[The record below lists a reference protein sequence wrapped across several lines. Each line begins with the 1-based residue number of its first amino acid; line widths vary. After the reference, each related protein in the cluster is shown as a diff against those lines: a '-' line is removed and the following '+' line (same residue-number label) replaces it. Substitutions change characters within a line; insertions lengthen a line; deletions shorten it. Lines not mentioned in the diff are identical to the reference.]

1 MLLID
6 DQQSSKAFH
15 NLKSNARITYHLSL
29 PKTMCNTTMNGTTTN
44 EDGSKNDAPNQR
56 TNAAQRCA
64 PRALIELS
72 LRNVTYQPLLMAAA
86 KAASPRHQKKK
97 GVQRFVVLN
106 QVSTTIKPYQLTAW
120 MGPSGST

>member
-1 MLLID
+1 
-6 DQQSSKAFH
+6 
-15 NLKSNARITYHLSL
+15 
-29 PKTMCNTTMNGTTTN
+29 MCNTTTNGTAN
-44 EDGSKNDAPNQR
+44 EDGSKNCAAPNQR
-56 TNAAQRCA
+56 TNAQRCA